1 MLVILVSGQYGSYR
15 LNLRTWLYIPLI
27 LAVTASL
34 PALAAG
40 QQPSAQRALKITA
53 LDWEPYTGASMVHG
67 GNAIQ
72 HLRSILGQ
80 CNIDLQVEFYP
91 WRRAQQI
98 AHQPGYLG
106 FFPAWPIEVGEG
118 FVSSG
123 QVTPSHLALM
133 AMADSDVQVQEI
145 DEAFAS
151 QRIGIVKSYIYP
163 GRFQVLLQRFPD
175 SIDRGASSELS
186 LLKMLSMG
194 RFHLA
199 VSDPTVMEY
208 LAIRHGIDDVRVARI
223 LFEEPLVIAMRDEPD
238 NQENIV
244 LVRRL
249 LQAQTATPP
258 EGDLCS
264 VAQ

>member
-1 MLVILVSGQYGSYR
+1 

-27 LAVTASL
+27 LAVTASS
-34 PALAAG
+34 PVLAAG
-40 QQPSAQRALKITA
+40 EQAAAQRALKITA
-53 LDWEPYTGASMVHG
+53 LDWEPYTGSSMVHG

-72 HLRSILGQ
+72 HLRTILGQ

-106 FFPAWPIEVGEG
+106 FFPAWPIEVREG

-123 QVTPSHLALM
+123 EVTPSQLALM
-133 AMADSDVQVQEI
+133 AMADSDVQVDEI

-151 QRIGIVKSYIYP
+151 HSIGIVKSYIYP
-163 GRFQVLLQRFPD
+163 ERFQSLLQRFPD

-208 LAIRHGIDDVRVARI
+208 LAIRHGIDDVRVARM

-258 EGDLCS
+258 EGDLCL
-264 VAQ
+264 VAR

>member
-1 MLVILVSGQYGSYR
+1 M
-15 LNLRTWLYIPLI
+15 NLRTWLYIPLI
-27 LAVTASL
+27 LAVTASS
-34 PALAAG
+34 PVLAAG
-40 QQPSAQRALKITA
+40 ERAAVQRALKITA
-53 LDWEPYTGASMVHG
+53 LDWEPYTGSSMVHG

-72 HLRSILGQ
+72 HLRTILGQ

-98 AHQPGYLG
+98 AHQLGYLG
-106 FFPAWPIEVGEG
+106 FFPAWPIEVGDG

-123 QVTPSHLALM
+123 EVTPSHLALM
-133 AMADSDVQVQEI
+133 AMADSDVQVDEI

-151 QRIGIVKSYIYP
+151 HRIGIVKSYIYP
-163 GRFQVLLQRFPD
+163 ERFQSLLQRFPD

-208 LAIRHGIDDVRVARI
+208 LAIRHGIDDVRVARM

-238 NQENIV
+238 NHWPELSLRINCNTLFNIICIM
-244 LVRRL
+244 RS
-249 LQAQTATPP
+249 AET
-258 EGDLCS
+258 
-264 VAQ
+264 